1 VGKLRSRVVAWFA
14 RRYLARA
21 RKKGFDL
28 AKMPIPEPVLMPL
41 RRDGLDPV
49 AELGQLR
56 AKEPVSKLPITFG
69 VNFWLVTGYEEAKA
83 VLSDT
88 KAFSNDFANLTGAGA
103 TSQQD
108 PGGLGF
114 ADPPVHTRL
123 RKLLTPE
130 FTMRRL
136 SRLTPGI
143 ERIVEQQ
150 LDAIAAATGPVDLVQ
165 EFALPIPSLVICEL
179 LGVPY
184 EDRGEFTE
192 RSARQLDS
200 TIEPQERMRL
210 ADASREY
217 MSDLVSRHREA
228 PGDDLLGMLIREHSD
243 DVTDDEL
250 IGIGNLLLIAGH
262 ETTSNMLSLG
272 TLALLE
278 HPDQLARVRDH
289 PDSVDGAV
297 EELLRWLT
305 VVHGGFPRAATED
318 TTIGGHPVAAG
329 ELVVGSLV
337 AANRDPAVVEQG
349 DELDISRPPAP
360 HLAFGHGIHHC
371 LGAPLA
377 RIEMR
382 VAFPALLRRFPTLRL
397 DCEPE
402 FRHRTLIYGLHRLPL
417 AW

>member
-1 VGKLRSRVVAWFA
+1 MTDQVTHAWSGE
-14 RRYLARA
+14 LAA
-21 RKKGFDL
+21 Q
-28 AKMPIPEPVLMPL
+28 
-41 RRDGLDPV
+41 RDGFAVLDEVTALRDAGETARVRTPFGHEATMVSRWEDVRELHGDPQRFRLDAVPAPPALV
-49 AELGQLR
+49 AAGRDTAEFRRRQAGNLLGQ
-56 AKEPVSKLPITFG
+56 
-69 VNFWLVTGYEEAKA
+69 
-83 VLSDT
+83 
-88 KAFSNDFANLTGAGA
+88 
-103 TSQQD
+103 
-108 PGGLGF
+108 
-114 ADPPVHTRL
+114 DPPDHTRL
-123 RKLLTPE
+123 RRMLTRE
-130 FTMRRL
+130 FTVKRMKRL
-136 SRLTPGI
+136 VPRV
-143 ERIVEQQ
+143 EEIVAEH
-150 LDAIAAATGPVDLVQ
+150 LDAMASAGQAELVAD
-165 EFALPIPSLVICEL
+165 FALPAPSMVICEL

-184 EDRGEFTE
+184 ADRGGFTE

-217 MSDLVSRHREA
+217 MLDLVARHRRA

-250 IGIGNLLLIAGH
+250 IGIGNLLLVAGH

-278 HPDQLARVRDH
+278 HPDQLARVRDD
-289 PDSVDGAV
+289 PSAVDGAV

-305 VVHGGFPRAATED
+305 VVHGGFPRAATQD

-329 ELVVGSLV
+329 ELVISSLA
-337 AANRDPAVVEQG
+337 AANRDPAAVEHG
-349 DELDISRPPAP
+349 EDLDVTRAPSP

-382 VAFPALLRRFPTLRL
+382 VAFPALLQRFPTLRL
-397 DCEPE
+397 AGEPE

>member
-1 VGKLRSRVVAWFA
+1 MTDQATHAWTGEVAA
-14 RRYLARA
+14 Q
-21 RKKGFDL
+21 
-28 AKMPIPEPVLMPL
+28 
-41 RRDGLDPV
+41 RDGFTLLPEVEELRDAGETRRVATPFGHEATMVSRYADVRELHGDPERFRLDGVPAPPALV
-49 AELGQLR
+49 AAGRDTAEFRRRQAGNLLGQ
-56 AKEPVSKLPITFG
+56 EPP
-69 VNFWLVTGYEEAKA
+69 
-83 VLSDT
+83 D
-88 KAFSNDFANLTGAGA
+88 
-103 TSQQD
+103 
-108 PGGLGF
+108 
-114 ADPPVHTRL
+114 HTRL
-123 RKLLTPE
+123 RRMLTGE
-130 FTMRRL
+130 FTVKRMKRL
-136 SRLTPGI
+136 VPRV
-143 ERIVEQQ
+143 EEIVTEH
-150 LDAIAAATGPVDLVQ
+150 LDAMEKAGPPAELVAD
-165 EFALPIPSLVICEL
+165 FALPVPSMVICEL

-250 IGIGNLLLIAGH
+250 IGIGNLLLVAGH

-278 HPDQLARVRDH
+278 HPDQLARVRDD
-289 PDSVDGAV
+289 PSAVDGAV
-297 EELLRWLT
+297 EELLRRLT
-305 VVHGGFPRAATED
+305 VVHGSFPRAVVAD
-318 TTIGGHPVAAG
+318 TTLGGHPVAAG
-329 ELVVGSLV
+329 ELVVASLV
-337 AANRDPAVVEQG
+337 AANHDPEVVEHAE
-349 DELDISRPPAP
+349 ELDISRPPSP

-382 VAFPALLRRFPTLRL
+382 VAFPALLQRFPGLRL
-397 DCEPE
+397 AGEPE

>member
-1 VGKLRSRVVAWFA
+1 MTDQATHAWTGEVAA
-14 RRYLARA
+14 Q
-21 RKKGFDL
+21 
-28 AKMPIPEPVLMPL
+28 
-41 RRDGLDPV
+41 RDGFTLLPEVEELRDAGETRRVATPFGHEATMVSRYADVRELHGDPERFRLDGVPAPPALV
-49 AELGQLR
+49 AAGRDTAEFRRRQAGNLLGQ
-56 AKEPVSKLPITFG
+56 EPP
-69 VNFWLVTGYEEAKA
+69 
-83 VLSDT
+83 D
-88 KAFSNDFANLTGAGA
+88 
-103 TSQQD
+103 
-108 PGGLGF
+108 
-114 ADPPVHTRL
+114 HTRL
-123 RKLLTPE
+123 RRMLTGE
-130 FTMRRL
+130 FTVKRMKRL
-136 SRLTPGI
+136 VPRV
-143 ERIVEQQ
+143 EEIVTEH
-150 LDAIAAATGPVDLVQ
+150 LDAMEKAGPPAELVAD
-165 EFALPIPSLVICEL
+165 FALPVPSMVICEL

-250 IGIGNLLLIAGH
+250 IGIGNLLLVAGH

-278 HPDQLARVRDH
+278 HPDQLARVRDD
-289 PDSVDGAV
+289 PSAVDGAV
-297 EELLRWLT
+297 EELLRRLT
-305 VVHGGFPRAATED
+305 VVHGSFPRAVVAD
-318 TTIGGHPVAAG
+318 TTLGGHPVAAG
-329 ELVVGSLV
+329 ELVIASLV
-337 AANRDPAVVEQG
+337 AANHDPEVVEHAE
-349 DELDISRPPAP
+349 ELDISRPPSP

-382 VAFPALLRRFPTLRL
+382 VAFPALLQRFPGLRL
-397 DCEPE
+397 AGEPE

>member
-1 VGKLRSRVVAWFA
+1 MTDQVTHAWSGE
-14 RRYLARA
+14 LAA
-21 RKKGFDL
+21 Q
-28 AKMPIPEPVLMPL
+28 
-41 RRDGLDPV
+41 RDGFAVLDEVTALRDAGETARVRTPFGHEATMVSRWDDVRELHGDPQRFRLDAVPAPPAMV
-49 AELGQLR
+49 AAGRDTEEFRRRQAGNLLGQ
-56 AKEPVSKLPITFG
+56 
-69 VNFWLVTGYEEAKA
+69 
-83 VLSDT
+83 
-88 KAFSNDFANLTGAGA
+88 
-103 TSQQD
+103 
-108 PGGLGF
+108 
-114 ADPPVHTRL
+114 DPPDHTRL
-123 RKLLTPE
+123 RRMLTGE
-130 FTMRRL
+130 FTVKRMKRL
-136 SRLTPGI
+136 VPRV
-143 ERIVEQQ
+143 EEIVAEH
-150 LDAIAAATGPVDLVQ
+150 LDAMAEAGSAELVAD
-165 EFALPIPSLVICEL
+165 FALPVPSMVICEL

-184 EDRGEFTE
+184 ADRGGFTE

-210 ADASREY
+210 ADASRDY
-217 MSDLVSRHREA
+217 MSDLVARHRRT

-250 IGIGNLLLIAGH
+250 IGIGNLLLVAGH

-278 HPDQLARVRDH
+278 HPDQLARVRDD
-289 PDSVDGAV
+289 PAAVDGAV

-305 VVHGGFPRAATED
+305 VVHGGFPRAATQD

-329 ELVVGSLV
+329 ELVISSLA
-337 AANRDPAVVEQG
+337 AANRDPAAVEDG
-349 DELDISRPPAP
+349 ETLDVTRAPSP

-382 VAFPALLRRFPTLRL
+382 VAFPALLQRFPTLRL
-397 DCEPE
+397 AGEPE

>member
-1 VGKLRSRVVAWFA
+1 MTDQVTHAWSGE
-14 RRYLARA
+14 LAA
-21 RKKGFDL
+21 Q
-28 AKMPIPEPVLMPL
+28 
-41 RRDGLDPV
+41 RDGFAVLDEVTALRDAGETARVRTPFGHEATMVSRWDDVRELHGDPQRFRLDAVPAPPAMV
-49 AELGQLR
+49 AAGRDTEEFRRRQAGNLLGQ
-56 AKEPVSKLPITFG
+56 
-69 VNFWLVTGYEEAKA
+69 
-83 VLSDT
+83 
-88 KAFSNDFANLTGAGA
+88 
-103 TSQQD
+103 
-108 PGGLGF
+108 
-114 ADPPVHTRL
+114 DPPDHTRL
-123 RKLLTPE
+123 RRMLTGE
-130 FTMRRL
+130 FTVKRMKRL
-136 SRLTPGI
+136 VPRV
-143 ERIVEQQ
+143 EEIVAEH
-150 LDAIAAATGPVDLVQ
+150 LDAMAEAGSAELVAD
-165 EFALPIPSLVICEL
+165 FALPVPSMVICEL

-184 EDRGEFTE
+184 ADRGGFTE

-210 ADASREY
+210 ADASRDY
-217 MSDLVSRHREA
+217 MLDLVARHRRA

-278 HPDQLARVRDH
+278 HPDQLARLRDD
-289 PDSVDGAV
+289 PAAVDGAV

-305 VVHGGFPRAATED
+305 VVHGGFPRAATQD

-329 ELVVGSLV
+329 ELVISSLA
-337 AANRDPAVVEQG
+337 AANRDPAAVEG
-349 DELDISRPPAP
+349 GEDLDVTRAPSP

-382 VAFPALLRRFPTLRL
+382 VAFPALLQRFPTLRL
-397 DCEPE
+397 AGEPE

>member
-1 VGKLRSRVVAWFA
+1 MTDQVTHAWSGE
-14 RRYLARA
+14 LAA
-21 RKKGFDL
+21 Q
-28 AKMPIPEPVLMPL
+28 
-41 RRDGLDPV
+41 RDGFAVLDEVTALRDAGETARVRTPFGHEATMVSRWDDVRELHGDPQRFRLDAVPAPPAMV
-49 AELGQLR
+49 AAGRDTEEFRRRQAGNLLGQ
-56 AKEPVSKLPITFG
+56 
-69 VNFWLVTGYEEAKA
+69 
-83 VLSDT
+83 
-88 KAFSNDFANLTGAGA
+88 
-103 TSQQD
+103 
-108 PGGLGF
+108 
-114 ADPPVHTRL
+114 DPPDHTRL
-123 RKLLTPE
+123 RRMLTGE
-130 FTMRRL
+130 FTVKRMKRL
-136 SRLTPGI
+136 VPRV
-143 ERIVEQQ
+143 EEIVAEH
-150 LDAIAAATGPVDLVQ
+150 LDAMAETGSAELVAD
-165 EFALPIPSLVICEL
+165 FALPVPSMVICEL

-184 EDRGEFTE
+184 ADRGGFTE

-200 TIEPQERMRL
+200 TIELQERMRL

-217 MSDLVSRHREA
+217 MADLVARHRRA

-250 IGIGNLLLIAGH
+250 TGIGNLLLIAGH

-278 HPDQLARVRDH
+278 HPDQLARVRDD
-289 PDSVDGAV
+289 PAAVDGAV

-305 VVHGGFPRAATED
+305 VVHGGFPRAATHD

-329 ELVVGSLV
+329 ELVISSLA
-337 AANRDPAVVEQG
+337 AANRDPAAVEG
-349 DELDISRPPAP
+349 GEALDVTRAPSP

-382 VAFPALLRRFPTLRL
+382 VAFPALLQRFPTLRL
-397 DCEPE
+397 AGEPE

>member
-1 VGKLRSRVVAWFA
+1 MTDQATHAWTGEVAA
-14 RRYLARA
+14 Q
-21 RKKGFDL
+21 
-28 AKMPIPEPVLMPL
+28 
-41 RRDGLDPV
+41 RDGFTLLPEVEELRDAGETRRVATPFGHEATMVSRYADVRELHGDPERFRLDGVPAPPALV
-49 AELGQLR
+49 AAGRDTAEFRRRQAGNLLGQ
-56 AKEPVSKLPITFG
+56 EPP
-69 VNFWLVTGYEEAKA
+69 
-83 VLSDT
+83 D
-88 KAFSNDFANLTGAGA
+88 
-103 TSQQD
+103 
-108 PGGLGF
+108 
-114 ADPPVHTRL
+114 HTRL
-123 RKLLTPE
+123 RRMLTGE
-130 FTMRRL
+130 FTVKRMKRL
-136 SRLTPGI
+136 VPRV
-143 ERIVEQQ
+143 EEIVTEH
-150 LDAIAAATGPVDLVQ
+150 LDAMEKAGPPAELVAD
-165 EFALPIPSLVICEL
+165 FALPVPSMVICEL

-250 IGIGNLLLIAGH
+250 IGIGNLLLVAGH

-278 HPDQLARVRDH
+278 HPDQLARVRDD
-289 PDSVDGAV
+289 PSAVDGAV
-297 EELLRWLT
+297 EELLRRLT
-305 VVHGGFPRAATED
+305 VVHGSFPRAVVAD
-318 TTIGGHPVAAG
+318 TTLGGHPVAAG
-329 ELVVGSLV
+329 ELVIASLV
-337 AANRDPAVVEQG
+337 AANHDPEVVEHAE
-349 DELDISRPPAP
+349 ELDISRPPSP

-382 VAFPALLRRFPTLRL
+382 VAFPALLQRFPGLRL
-397 DCEPE
+397 AGEPE

-417 AW
+417 AR

>member
-1 VGKLRSRVVAWFA
+1 MTDQATHAWTGEVAA
-14 RRYLARA
+14 Q
-21 RKKGFDL
+21 
-28 AKMPIPEPVLMPL
+28 
-41 RRDGLDPV
+41 RDGFTLLPEVEALRDAGETRRVATPFGHEATMVSRYADVRELHGDPERFRLDGVPAPPALV
-49 AELGQLR
+49 AAGRDTAEFRRRQAGNLLGQ
-56 AKEPVSKLPITFG
+56 EPP
-69 VNFWLVTGYEEAKA
+69 
-83 VLSDT
+83 D
-88 KAFSNDFANLTGAGA
+88 
-103 TSQQD
+103 
-108 PGGLGF
+108 
-114 ADPPVHTRL
+114 HTRL
-123 RKLLTPE
+123 RRMLTGE
-130 FTMRRL
+130 FTVKRMKRL
-136 SRLTPGI
+136 VPRV
-143 ERIVEQQ
+143 EEIVTEH
-150 LDAIAAATGPVDLVQ
+150 LDAMETAGPPAELVAD
-165 EFALPIPSLVICEL
+165 FALPVPSMVICEL

-250 IGIGNLLLIAGH
+250 IGIGNLLLVAGH

-278 HPDQLARVRDH
+278 HPDQLARVRDD
-289 PDSVDGAV
+289 PTAVDGAV
-297 EELLRWLT
+297 EELLRRLT
-305 VVHGGFPRAATED
+305 VVHGSFPRAVVAD
-318 TTIGGHPVAAG
+318 TTLGGHPVAAG
-329 ELVVGSLV
+329 ELVIASLV
-337 AANRDPAVVEQG
+337 AANHDPEVVERAE
-349 DELDISRPPAP
+349 ELDISRPPSP

-382 VAFPALLRRFPTLRL
+382 VAFPALLQRFRGLRL
-397 DCEPE
+397 AGEPE

>member
-1 VGKLRSRVVAWFA
+1 MTDQATHAWTGEVAA
-14 RRYLARA
+14 Q
-21 RKKGFDL
+21 
-28 AKMPIPEPVLMPL
+28 
-41 RRDGLDPV
+41 RDGFTLLPEVEELRDAGETRRVATPFGHEATMVTRYADVRELHGDPERFRLDGVPAPPALV
-49 AELGQLR
+49 AAGRDTAEFRRRQAGNLLGQ
-56 AKEPVSKLPITFG
+56 EPP
-69 VNFWLVTGYEEAKA
+69 
-83 VLSDT
+83 D
-88 KAFSNDFANLTGAGA
+88 
-103 TSQQD
+103 
-108 PGGLGF
+108 
-114 ADPPVHTRL
+114 HTRL
-123 RKLLTPE
+123 RRMLTGE
-130 FTMRRL
+130 FTVKRMKRL
-136 SRLTPGI
+136 VPRV
-143 ERIVEQQ
+143 EEIVTEH
-150 LDAIAAATGPVDLVQ
+150 LDAMEKAGPPAELVAD
-165 EFALPIPSLVICEL
+165 FALPVPSMVICEL

-250 IGIGNLLLIAGH
+250 IGIGNLLLVAGH

-278 HPDQLARVRDH
+278 HPDQLARVRDD
-289 PDSVDGAV
+289 PAAVDGAV
-297 EELLRWLT
+297 EELLRRLT
-305 VVHGGFPRAATED
+305 VVHGSFPRAVVAD
-318 TTIGGHPVAAG
+318 TTLGGHPVAAG
-329 ELVVGSLV
+329 ELVIASLV
-337 AANRDPAVVEQG
+337 AANHDPEVVEHAE
-349 DELDISRPPAP
+349 ELDISRPPSP

-382 VAFPALLRRFPTLRL
+382 VAFPALLQRFPGLRL
-397 DCEPE
+397 AGEPE

>member
-1 VGKLRSRVVAWFA
+1 MTDQATHAWTGEVAA
-14 RRYLARA
+14 Q
-21 RKKGFDL
+21 
-28 AKMPIPEPVLMPL
+28 
-41 RRDGLDPV
+41 RDGFTLLPEVEELRDAGETRRVATPFGHEATMVSRYADVRELHGDPERFRLDGVPAPPALV
-49 AELGQLR
+49 AAGRDTAEFRRRQAGNLLGQ
-56 AKEPVSKLPITFG
+56 EPP
-69 VNFWLVTGYEEAKA
+69 
-83 VLSDT
+83 D
-88 KAFSNDFANLTGAGA
+88 
-103 TSQQD
+103 
-108 PGGLGF
+108 
-114 ADPPVHTRL
+114 HTRL
-123 RKLLTPE
+123 RRMLTGE
-130 FTMRRL
+130 FTVKRMKRL
-136 SRLTPGI
+136 VPRV
-143 ERIVEQQ
+143 EEIVTEH
-150 LDAIAAATGPVDLVQ
+150 LDAMEKAGPPAELVAD
-165 EFALPIPSLVICEL
+165 FALPVPSMVICEL

-250 IGIGNLLLIAGH
+250 IGIGNLLLVAGH

-278 HPDQLARVRDH
+278 HPDQLARVRDD
-289 PDSVDGAV
+289 PSAVDGAV
-297 EELLRWLT
+297 EELLRRLT
-305 VVHGGFPRAATED
+305 VVHGSFPRAVVED
-318 TTIGGHPVAAG
+318 TTLGGHPVAAG
-329 ELVVGSLV
+329 ELVIASLV
-337 AANRDPAVVEQG
+337 AANHDPEVVEHAE
-349 DELDISRPPAP
+349 ELDISRPPSP

-382 VAFPALLRRFPTLRL
+382 VAFPALLQRFPGLRL
-397 DCEPE
+397 AGEPE